1 MNTYIPIRIRGDLLQ
16 SAGGVRASRRRQ
28 RLHCSNLQHGRPDA
42 QGEITGANGEFEL
55 KGQDFPL
62 DTVHIHISD
71 IDGPENG
78 AYGKMEPVVQLTQTE
93 SGDGHWYNGK
103 FVATNVVIW
112 LEEEERSE

>member
-1 MNTYIPIRIRGDLLQ
+1 MVAI
-16 SAGGVRASRRRQ
+16 SRF
-28 RLHCSNLQHGRPDA
+28 C
-42 QGEITGANGEFEL
+42 EIIVKSHQVERHTGANGEFEL

-78 AYGKMEPVVQLTQTE
+78 AYGKMESVVQLTQTE

-103 FVATNVVIW
+103 FVATNIVIR